1 MAFNVMQIN
10 NIIRDRQQD
19 VRDNIVLHLGS
30 YS

>member
-30 YS
+30 CS